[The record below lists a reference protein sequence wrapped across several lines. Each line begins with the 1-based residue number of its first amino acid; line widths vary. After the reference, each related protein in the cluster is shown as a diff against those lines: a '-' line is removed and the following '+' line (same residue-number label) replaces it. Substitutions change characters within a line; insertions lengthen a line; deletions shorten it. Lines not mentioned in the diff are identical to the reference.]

1 MKALLLAVSIVFF
14 AGCSSKSI
22 SVSTPSN
29 ANHDVKSAIL
39 MYKNAKKSKIVNKYA
54 SEELYKAS
62 KIAHVLA
69 NTTDEKLA
77 GYYATLLKKQVRIA
91 QLTAREYELTNE
103 VNKIVIK
110 RNEAIE
116 DAKHQDDVEEAS
128 DDDMDT
134 QEAPEVDTSE
144 IDASFSNGS
153 DGSYIVRG
161 KYFDSD
167 ELVLNSKFKAL
178 IAHLANE
185 LRKNPTKTLQM
196 DSFTDGIGS
205 KAYSI
210 DIALRRA
217 QKIKDELVARG
228 VDEDRIKINPK
239 GAVDF
244 VGSNDTD
251 EGREKNNRIIIKI
264 K

>member
-1 MKALLLAVSIVFF
+1 MKALLLAVSVVFF
-14 AGCSSKSI
+14 VGCSSKSV
-22 SVSTPSN
+22 SVSTPGTT
-29 ANHDVKSAIL
+29 NHEVKSAIL
-39 MYKNAKKSKIVNKYA
+39 MYKNAKKSKSINKYA

-62 KIAHVLA
+62 KIAHVLVK
-69 NTTDEKLA
+69 TSDEKLA
-77 GYYATLLKKQVRIA
+77 DYYATLLKKQVRIA
-91 QLTAREYELTNE
+91 ELTAREYELANE

-116 DAKHQDDVEEAS
+116 DAKHQDDVDAVE
-128 DDDMDT
+128 DDTDT

-144 IDASFSNGS
+144 VDASFALGA
-153 DGSYIVRG
+153 GEYIVKGR
-161 KYFDSD
+161 YFDSD

-178 IAHLANE
+178 ISHLANE
-185 LRKNPTKTLQM
+185 LRENPTKTLQI